1 LYFLNM
7 PNDYKR
13 TDRIDSSIQKAL
25 AIIVRDEMKDPRL
38 GMITIQAV
46 HTVRDLS
53 QAKVYFTM
61 LPDGDRKQAQKILQ
75 HASGFIRHALG
86 KAVQLRNVPELHFVY
101 DTSIEEGSRLQSLI
115 EETVRHDQ
123 EASDQASEETGK
135 DKG

>member
-1 LYFLNM
+1 M
-7 PNDYKR
+7 PNDYNR

-25 AIIVRDEMKDPRL
+25 AQIVRDEMKDPRL

-53 QAKVYFTM
+53 QAKIYFTM
-61 LPDGDRKQAQKILQ
+61 LPDGDRKEAQKILQ
-75 HASGFIRHALG
+75 NAGGFLRHALG

-115 EETVRHDQ
+115 EDTVRQD
-123 EASDQASEETGK
+123 EDK
-135 DKG
+135 D